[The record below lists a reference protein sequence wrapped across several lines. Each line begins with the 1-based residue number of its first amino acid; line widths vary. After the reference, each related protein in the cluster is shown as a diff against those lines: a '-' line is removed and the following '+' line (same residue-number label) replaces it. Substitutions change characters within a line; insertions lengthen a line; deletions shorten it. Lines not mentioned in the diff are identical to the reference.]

1 MMRLMEVKWKLPTTL
16 DGWLINPQL
25 EVMTRRVFQTLFS
38 TFFIINIKINC
49 IQIQILFLKFF
60 LFYFNVIVEN

>member
-1 MMRLMEVKWKLPTTL
+1 MMRLMELKWKLPTTL

-25 EVMTRRVFQTLFS
+25 EVMTRRVFQTLLS

-49 IQIQILFLKFF
+49 IKIQILFLKFF